1 MFLRASVQ
9 SKTAATEEKEQRN
22 SNLHHLMDLPLIE
35 VNAGV
40 ILPRATLDSQ
50 YLSHSHSHSRTFFL
64 RLPLQQCTL
73 PKDQPPRGDP
83 GPTMPQFDAVK
94 AFLTAHALQWL
105 TALIILLI
113 GVFAS
118 RLSRRWLRSILDRS
132 RVREDLLLKDFFL
145 RSISLAIVI
154 LATLIALGHVG
165 LDVTSLIA
173 GLGITGLIL
182 GFGLRDTLS
191 NFAAGLLLLIYRP
204 FRAGELIEVEGA
216 HGVVEELT
224 IVNMQM
230 TSTDGVRVIMP
241 NSKVW
246 GSKIVNYS
254 LRHRRRL
261 ELTLKV
267 RDDDVEIAIST
278 INATLA
284 DDPRILKIPPPSVNV
299 GSLTDSTATLNIWAW
314 TSPSDFQS
322 VTDDEYLRLLNSL
335 NKAELQVI

>member
-1 MFLRASVQ
+1 
-9 SKTAATEEKEQRN
+9 
-22 SNLHHLMDLPLIE
+22 
-35 VNAGV
+35 
-40 ILPRATLDSQ
+40 
-50 YLSHSHSHSRTFFL
+50 
-64 RLPLQQCTL
+64 
-73 PKDQPPRGDP
+73 
-83 GPTMPQFDAVK
+83 MPQFDAVK
-94 AFLTAHALQWL
+94 AFLSVHALQWL

-118 RLSRRWLRSILDRS
+118 KLSKRWLRSILDRS
-132 RVREDLLLKDFFL
+132 RVREDLLLKNFFL
-145 RSISLAIVI
+145 RSVSLAIVI
-154 LATLIALGHVG
+154 LAALIALGHIG

-254 LRHRRRL
+254 LSHRRRL

-284 DDPRILKIPPPSVNV
+284 DDPRILKIPSPSVNV

-322 VTDDEYLRLLNSL
+322 VTADEYLRLLNSL
-335 NKAELQVI
+335 NKAELQII

>member
-1 MFLRASVQ
+1 
-9 SKTAATEEKEQRN
+9 
-22 SNLHHLMDLPLIE
+22 
-35 VNAGV
+35 
-40 ILPRATLDSQ
+40 
-50 YLSHSHSHSRTFFL
+50 
-64 RLPLQQCTL
+64 
-73 PKDQPPRGDP
+73 
-83 GPTMPQFDAVK
+83 MPQFDAVK
-94 AFLTAHALQWL
+94 AFLSVHALQWL

-118 RLSRRWLRSILDRS
+118 KLSKRWLRSILDRS
-132 RVREDLLLKDFFL
+132 RVREDLLLKNFFL
-145 RSISLAIVI
+145 RSVSLAIVI
-154 LATLIALGHVG
+154 LAALIALGHVG

-254 LRHRRRL
+254 LSHRRRL

-284 DDPRILKIPPPSVNV
+284 DDPRILKIPAPSVNV
-299 GSLTDSTATLNIWAW
+299 GSLTDNTATLNIWA
-314 TSPSDFQS
+314 
-322 VTDDEYLRLLNSL
+322 
-335 NKAELQVI
+335 

>member
-1 MFLRASVQ
+1 
-9 SKTAATEEKEQRN
+9 
-22 SNLHHLMDLPLIE
+22 
-35 VNAGV
+35 
-40 ILPRATLDSQ
+40 
-50 YLSHSHSHSRTFFL
+50 
-64 RLPLQQCTL
+64 
-73 PKDQPPRGDP
+73 
-83 GPTMPQFDAVK
+83 MPQFDAVK
-94 AFLTAHALQWL
+94 AFLSVHALQWL

-132 RVREDLLLKDFFL
+132 RVRKDLLLKHFFL

-154 LATLIALGHVG
+154 LAALIALGHIG

-254 LRHRRRL
+254 LSHRRRL

-299 GSLTDSTATLNIWAW
+299 GLLTDNTVTLNIWAW

-322 VTDDEYLRLLNSL
+322 VTSDEYLRLLNSL
-335 NKAELQVI
+335 NKAELQII

>member
-1 MFLRASVQ
+1 
-9 SKTAATEEKEQRN
+9 
-22 SNLHHLMDLPLIE
+22 
-35 VNAGV
+35 
-40 ILPRATLDSQ
+40 
-50 YLSHSHSHSRTFFL
+50 
-64 RLPLQQCTL
+64 
-73 PKDQPPRGDP
+73 
-83 GPTMPQFDAVK
+83 MPQIDAVK
-94 AFLTAHALQWL
+94 AFLSEHALQWL
-105 TALIILLI
+105 TALIILLV

-132 RVREDLLLKDFFL
+132 RVREDLLLKHFFL

-254 LRHRRRL
+254 LSHRRRL

-284 DDPRILKIPPPSVNV
+284 DDLRILKTPAPSVRVISVADNA
-299 GSLTDSTATLNIWAW
+299 ATLSIWAW
-314 TSPSDFQS
+314 TTPQDFES
-322 VTDDEYLRLLNSL
+322 VTADEYVRLLNSL
-335 NKAELQVI
+335 NKAELQIV